1 MSWKFSRKI
10 WLFLIASFSFGL
22 GQAFTMLFL
31 NFYLRALGLDE
42 GVQGLINALPAFV
55 SAFLSIPAILVTRRL
70 NEINTMKLGSI
81 LSMGGL
87 AMIGLSNGPVL
98 AISGSILQ
106 GVGSAL
112 VMVSSAPFM
121 AGETHEENR
130 VPLFSLQMAL
140 TTSAGFLGNI
150 IGGRIPEL
158 YGRFAGISADSLPAV
173 RSAILIAVFF
183 MLAGTIPMFFIKST
197 KEVLAKDLKLT
208 GFSVENKVLM
218 FKLVFPGILVGLGAG
233 ATIPYLNLFIEAKFN
248 IDYAMMGSLFG
259 WTSLATATTVLI
271 QPWLV
276 RRLGQIKAVVV
287 VQLASLPF
295 LFLLGYSPL
304 FFLVVVAMFTR
315 GALMNAA
322 GPVFTALAMNLL
334 PHRDRPVFSALNM
347 MAWNIGWA
355 IAATV
360 SGIFRKSLGEGQIL
374 HAFNWL
380 FAWTI
385 LMYALSILVTYL
397 WLYQVKDE
405 KTSV

>member
-140 TTSAGFLGNI
+140 TTGAGFLGNI

-248 IDYAMMGSLFG
+248 IDYAMIGSLFG

-405 KTSV
+405 KTSI

>member
-1 MSWKFSRKI
+1 MSWKFSRKV

-140 TTSAGFLGNI
+140 TTGAGFLGNI

-405 KTSV
+405 KTSI

>member
-140 TTSAGFLGNI
+140 TTGAGFLGNI

-405 KTSV
+405 KTSI

>member
-42 GVQGLINALPAFV
+42 GVQRLINALPAFV

-140 TTSAGFLGNI
+140 TTGAGFLGNI

-315 GALMNAA
+315 GALMDAA

-405 KTSV
+405 KTSI

>member
-140 TTSAGFLGNI
+140 TTGAGFLGNI

>member
-1 MSWKFSRKI
+1 
-10 WLFLIASFSFGL
+10 
-22 GQAFTMLFL
+22 MLFL

-140 TTSAGFLGNI
+140 TTGAGFLGNI

-405 KTSV
+405 KTSI